1 MSTKHLTPCSPFQTS
16 AMSPLPFLLLL
27 LLLSPSVLFAQ
38 DPPLPRELGRFDLPN
53 AAFIEAYS
61 ATGDDDD
68 ISLYITTFNA
78 SERKKKDAFCEF
90 P

>member
-1 MSTKHLTPCSPFQTS
+1 
-16 AMSPLPFLLLL
+16 MSPLPFLFL

-61 ATGDDDD
+61 ATGDQDD

-78 SERKKKDAFCEF
+78 SERKKKTHFVNSHKF
-90 P
+90 PHFLYIFF